1 MIVYFYIS
9 QLKLN
14 MKMIQEIGLLSML
27 LLAGLTAHTQAAQM
41 DAGKKIYIKSC
52 MVCHQNDG
60 AGVPGLNPPLIKT
73 DWVTGQKNRLINVI
87 LKGLEDP
94 IEVNGEEYSN
104 PMPPMPHLTDQEIAD
119 VLTYIRNS
127 FGNKAS
133 AVTPAEVKALRP
145 KK

>member
-1 MIVYFYIS
+1 
-9 QLKLN
+9 
-14 MKMIQEIGLLSML
+14 
-27 LLAGLTAHTQAAQM
+27 
-41 DAGKKIYIKSC
+41 

-104 PMPPMPHLTDQEIAD
+104 PMPSLTHLTDQEIAD

>member
-1 MIVYFYIS
+1 MGLVSIV
-9 QLKLN
+9 L
-14 MKMIQEIGLLSML
+14 M
-27 LLAGLTAHTQAAQM
+27 AGLVANAQTPQM
-41 DAGKKIYIKSC
+41 EAGKKVYIKNC

-73 DWVTGQKNRLINVI
+73 DWVTGQKTRLINVL

-94 IEVNGEEYSN
+94 IEVNGEEYAN
-104 PMPPMPHLTDQEIAD
+104 PMQPMTHLTDQEIAD

-127 FGNKAS
+127 FGNKAA
-133 AVTPAEVKALRP
+133 AVTPAEVKVLRA

>member
-1 MIVYFYIS
+1 
-9 QLKLN
+9 
-14 MKMIQEIGLLSML
+14 MKILREIGLLNL
-27 LLAGLTAHTQAAQM
+27 LLIAGLKSEAQSTQM
-41 DAGKKIYIKSC
+41 EAGKKIYIKTC

-104 PMPPMPHLTDQEIAD
+104 PMPSLTHLTDQEIAD

>member
-1 MIVYFYIS
+1 MRI
-9 QLKLN
+9 
-14 MKMIQEIGLLSML
+14 IQKIGLASIVLM
-27 LLAGLTAHTQAAQM
+27 AGFVANAQTPQM
-41 DAGKKIYIKSC
+41 EAGKKVYIKNC

-73 DWVTGQKNRLINVI
+73 DWVTGQKTRLINVL

-94 IEVNGEEYSN
+94 IEVNGEEYAN
-104 PMPPMPHLTDQEIAD
+104 PMQPMAHLTDQEIAD

-127 FGNKAS
+127 FGNKAA
-133 AVTPAEVKALRP
+133 AVTPAEVKVLRP

>member
-1 MIVYFYIS
+1 
-9 QLKLN
+9 
-14 MKMIQEIGLLSML
+14 MKILQELGLVSLFL
-27 LLAGLTAHTQAAQM
+27 IAGFMSDAQSAQM
-41 DAGKKIYIKSC
+41 ETGKKVYIKTC

-73 DWVTGQKNRLINVI
+73 DWVTGQKNRLINVV
-87 LKGLEDP
+87 LNGLEDP

-104 PMPPMPHLTDQEIAD
+104 PMPSMMHLTDQEIAD

-127 FGNKAS
+127 FGNKS
-133 AVTPAEVKALRP
+133 LAVTPAEVKALRP